1 MDIRKVTQV
10 LKALAQGHEITI
22 QDYTYAMTE
31 DGDLV
36 YVLQSYPDGDLS
48 KTPEKKYGGC
58 EFMVGQFVRLVQT
71 IPSEQMVLLGANTVL
86 TDITHQGGLSRFG
99 ARRVPITV

>member
-36 YVLQSYPDGDLS
+36 YVLQSYPMG
-48 KTPEKKYGGC
+48 
-58 EFMVGQFVRLVQT
+58 
-71 IPSEQMVLLGANTVL
+71 I
-86 TDITHQGGLSRFG
+86 
-99 ARRVPITV
+99 